1 MYGRTALLL
10 LVIAMLLGFSLAF
23 SPSAS
28 AQEPKPETN
37 IVDHG
42 LIAPEDREAAL
53 VERGMTP
60 QQAALIMKQDAAIR
74 QATSEALS
82 SAEMDQL
89 LADFDQQFNELSRSP
104 ATSLGGGGQTISRAL
119 YRGATAL

>member
-74 QATSEALS
+74 QANSEGLS
-82 SAEMDQL
+82 SVEMERMM
-89 LADFDQQFNELSRSP
+89 AKFDRELTELSRSP
-104 ATSLGGGGQTISRAL
+104 EASLGGGGQTISRAL